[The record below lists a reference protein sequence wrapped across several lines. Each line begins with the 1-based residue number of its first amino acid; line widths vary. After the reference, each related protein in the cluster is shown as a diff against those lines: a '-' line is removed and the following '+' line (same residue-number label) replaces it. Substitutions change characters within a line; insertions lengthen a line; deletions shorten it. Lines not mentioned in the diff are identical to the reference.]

1 MGHLYNTE
9 ADEVSILKIFV
20 KSRTKDLEDEE
31 YGYSIDIECCD
42 VFLTDSIKQEIE
54 KLSALELNYAPEIQ
68 IYRHIK
74 EQLPIME
81 FKASQCMPKVYKVVI
96 CSTFEEYLVITKNY
110 NDIVSLISKCI
121 IERITYL
128 FGAFSLEN
136 Y

>member
-1 MGHLYNTE
+1 MQHLYNTE

-20 KSRTKDLEDEE
+20 KSRTKNLDGEE

-54 KLSALELNYAPEIQ
+54 KLSALLLSYAPEIQ

-74 EQLPIME
+74 EQMPIME
-81 FKASQCMPKVYKVVI
+81 FRASQYMPRLYKVNI
-96 CSTFEEYLVITKNY
+96 CTNFEEYMIKIKNY
-110 NDIVSLISKCI
+110 NDIVNLISKSI

-128 FGAFSLEN
+128 FGAYSLEN